1 MTQRKNA
8 INVIGMFAATALGV
22 LLALFGYTVTPTDRL
37 YMCPCGHEC
46 PCVSEP
52 DDEHPRF
59 SDAEE
64 RHLDTLNSVAA
75 MELLAQQTAEEP
87 DEAYVKKL
95 NAAYKWAC
103 DNTSY
108 YGGQKTVPAGV
119 K

>member
-1 MTQRKNA
+1 MTKRQNA
-8 INVIGMFAATALGV
+8 INVIGMFAATALGM
-22 LLALFGYTVTPTDRL
+22 LLALFGYTVTPTDR
-37 YMCPCGHEC
+37 
-46 PCVSEP
+46 
-52 DDEHPRF
+52 RF

-108 YGGQKTVPAGV
+108 YGGQKTVPV
-119 K
+119 DME